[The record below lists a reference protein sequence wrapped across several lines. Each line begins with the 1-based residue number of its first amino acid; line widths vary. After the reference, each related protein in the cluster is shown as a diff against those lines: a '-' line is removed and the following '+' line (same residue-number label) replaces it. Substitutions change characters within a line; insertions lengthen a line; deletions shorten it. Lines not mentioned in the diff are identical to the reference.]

1 VLYTHVEE
9 IESAKALRLAE
20 LLGFKQALEVVQQVF
35 SNTSAV
41 CVDAKSVVSALEK
54 VLAVVEEEIRHI
66 LLAVD
71 YTAALYQELQELV
84 KPG

>member
-1 VLYTHVEE
+1 MLYTQIDE
-9 IESAKALRLAE
+9 IESVRALRLAE

-35 SNTSAV
+35 TNTSAA
-41 CVDAKSVVSALEK
+41 CVDVKSVVSALEK

-84 KPG
+84 KSR